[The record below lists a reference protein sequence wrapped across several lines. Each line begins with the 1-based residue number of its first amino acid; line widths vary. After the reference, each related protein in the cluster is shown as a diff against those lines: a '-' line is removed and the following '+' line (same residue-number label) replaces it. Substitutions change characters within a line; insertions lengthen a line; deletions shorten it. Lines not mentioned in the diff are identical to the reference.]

1 MYILGKNQ
9 PHDRSIHR
17 RQFESIWRTSTI
29 SDLWPCGLI
38 CRVTNS
44 FFSLSFFVFSSTSIL
59 NCSIFFFLEKGF
71 WFRFC
76 PRQLTTNCP
85 TQLQRG
91 KPWVKEIPYG
101 NVSRNAAVLILKQIL
116 CKANSSRVLIRKSR
130 LGFFLLDKQHKSN
143 FICTNQYNK
152 NSGNYQPKIQ
162 FHVPYIRHYKVTLL
176 ICLKNASPTIFS

>member
-1 MYILGKNQ
+1 MA
-9 PHDRSIHR
+9 
-17 RQFESIWRTSTI
+17 
-29 SDLWPCGLI
+29 LWPYLQG
-38 CRVTNS
+38 NQQ

-101 NVSRNAAVLILKQIL
+101 NVSRNAVLILKQIL

-130 LGFFLLDKQHKSN
+130 LGFFYWISSINPISYVLTSITKIRGTTNPKSN
-143 FICTNQYNK
+143 FMYHI
-152 NSGNYQPKIQ
+152 S
-162 FHVPYIRHYKVTLL
+162 VT
-176 ICLKNASPTIFS
+176 IK

>member
-44 FFSLSFFVFSSTSIL
+44 FFSLSFFVFSTSIF
-59 NCSIFFFLEKGF
+59 SIAVFFFFLEKGF

-101 NVSRNAAVLILKQIL
+101 NVSRNAVLILKQIL

-130 LGFFLLDKQHKSN
+130 LGFFLLDQQHKSN
-143 FICTNQYNK
+143 FICTSITKIRGTTN
-152 NSGNYQPKIQ
+152 PKSNFMYHIS
-162 FHVPYIRHYKVTLL
+162 VT
-176 ICLKNASPTIFS
+176 IK